1 MSLNNYSRDRL
12 PLVLLAPIVSEKSTM
27 IADKLR
33 QIAFRVAAD
42 ATKAD
47 VKDAVEAM
55 FKEQKVE
62 VAAVQI
68 LNVRGKEKRFGRFTG
83 RRRNWKKAYVC
94 LKEGSDLN
102 LAEAA

>member
-1 MSLNNYSRDRL
+1 MNNYSKDRL

-68 LNVRGKEKRFGRFTG
+68 LNVRGKEKRFGRLTG

-102 LAEAA
+102 LAEAV

>member
-1 MSLNNYSRDRL
+1 MNNYSKDRL

-47 VKDAVEAM
+47 IKDAVEAM

-62 VAAVQI
+62 VAAVQV
-68 LNVRGKEKRFGRFTG
+68 LNVGGKEKRFGRFTG

-102 LAEAA
+102 LAEAI

>member
-1 MSLNNYSRDRL
+1 MNNYSKDRL
-12 PLVLLAPIVSEKSTM
+12 PLVLLAPVVSEKSTM

-47 VKDAVEAM
+47 VKDAVETM

-68 LNVRGKEKRFGRFTG
+68 LNVRGKQKRFGRFIG

-102 LAEAA
+102 LAETA

>member
-1 MSLNNYSRDRL
+1 
-12 PLVLLAPIVSEKSTM
+12 M

-62 VAAVQI
+62 VAAVQV
-68 LNVRGKEKRFGRFTG
+68 LNVRGKEKRFGRLTG

-102 LAEAA
+102 LAEAV

>member
-1 MSLNNYSRDRL
+1 MNNYSKDRL

-33 QIAFRVAAD
+33 QISFRVAAD

-68 LNVRGKEKRFGRFTG
+68 LNVRGKEKRFGRTTG

-102 LAEAA
+102 LAEAV

>member
-1 MSLNNYSRDRL
+1 MNNYSKDRL

-68 LNVRGKEKRFGRFTG
+68 LNVRGKEKRFGRLAG

-102 LAEAA
+102 LAEAV

>member
-1 MSLNNYSRDRL
+1 MNNYSKDRL

-68 LNVRGKEKRFGRFTG
+68 LNVRGKEKRFGRLTG

-94 LKEGSDLN
+94 LKEGRDLN
-102 LAEAA
+102 LAEAV

>member
-1 MSLNNYSRDRL
+1 MNNYSKDRL

-62 VAAVQI
+62 VAAVQV
-68 LNVRGKEKRFGRFTG
+68 LNVRGKEKRFGRLTG

-102 LAEAA
+102 LAEAV

>member
-1 MSLNNYSRDRL
+1 MNNYSKDRL

-33 QIAFRVAAD
+33 QIAFRVVAD

-47 VKDAVEAM
+47 VKDAVEEM

-68 LNVRGKEKRFGRFTG
+68 LNVRGKEKRFGRLTG

-102 LAEAA
+102 LAEAV

>member
-1 MSLNNYSRDRL
+1 MNNYSKDRL

-62 VAAVQI
+62 VAAVQV
-68 LNVRGKEKRFGRFTG
+68 LNVRGKEKRFGRSTG

-102 LAEAA
+102 LAEAV

>member
-1 MSLNNYSRDRL
+1 MNNYSKDRL

-33 QIAFRVAAD
+33 QIAFGVAAD

-68 LNVRGKEKRFGRFTG
+68 LNVRGKEKRFGRLTG

-102 LAEAA
+102 LAEAV

>member
-1 MSLNNYSRDRL
+1 MNNYTKDRL

-27 IADKLR
+27 VADKLR

-62 VAAVQI
+62 VAAVQV
-68 LNVRGKEKRFGRFTG
+68 LNVKGKQKRFGRFIG

-102 LAEAA
+102 LAETA

>member
-1 MSLNNYSRDRL
+1 MNNYSKDRL

-68 LNVRGKEKRFGRFTG
+68 LNVRGKEKRFGRMTG

-102 LAEAA
+102 LAEAV

>member
-1 MSLNNYSRDRL
+1 MNNYSKDRL

-27 IADKLR
+27 LADKLR

-62 VAAVQI
+62 VAAVQV
-68 LNVRGKEKRFGRFTG
+68 LNVKGKQKRFGRFIG

-102 LAEAA
+102 LAETA

>member
-1 MSLNNYSRDRL
+1 MNNYSKDRL

-68 LNVRGKEKRFGRFTG
+68 LNVRGKEKRFGRLTG

-94 LKEGSDLN
+94 LKEGSNLN
-102 LAEAA
+102 LAEAV